1 MMNAKTFV
9 LLAVI
14 AVNSYAIPIVSDLLS
29 QGKCDKEGE
38 TDCGLVAVS
47 LRCEKTGCESANV
60 CANVC
65 TGVLDSVIGTLTDQ
79 CVCKQGY
86 YRDQNGLC
94 VSLQTCLDATVG
106 GPNILPALPEVS
118 EVPVQVPDVPAPEV
132 SGEPQQPGLFSG
144 VVPGLLNGMSSLLN
158 KLYELLGGV
167 TVLMGGGAPE
177 QPLPLPSLDCLTE
190 EEMKQKC
197 SLLQAITRCENTS
210 CNSTAVCVDVC
221 LNLLNNVVALP
232 EVPELPQVPV
242 PQVLQLSQQPQLPLP
257 AVSSLLDC
265 LTDAEIKEKCDLLNV
280 VARCEN
286 TDCNNAAVCV
296 DVCLR
301 VPLVNDLLKLVTGQC
316 VCKQGYY
323 KDQRGTC
330 VSLQTCLNGTINA
343 SG

>member
-1 MMNAKTFV
+1 MNAKTFV

-14 AVNSYAIPIVSDLLS
+14 TVNAYAIPI
-29 QGKCDKEGE
+29 
-38 TDCGLVAVS
+38 T
-47 LRCEKTGCESANV
+47 
-60 CANVC
+60 
-65 TGVLDSVIGTLTDQ
+65 
-79 CVCKQGY
+79 
-86 YRDQNGLC
+86 
-94 VSLQTCLDATVG
+94 
-106 GPNILPALPEVS
+106 LPEVP
-118 EVPVQVPDVPAPEV
+118 EVPVQVPDVPVPEV
-132 SGEPQQPGLFSG
+132 SGEPQQPGLFSR
-144 VVPGLLNGMSSLLN
+144 VVPGLLNGVSSLLE

-167 TVLMGGGAPE
+167 TVLLGGGAPE
-177 QPLPLPSLDCLTE
+177 QPLPLPSLDCLTD
-190 EEMKQKC
+190 EEMKQNC
-197 SLLQAITRCENTS
+197 SLLQAVTRCENTS

-221 LNLLNNVVALP
+221 LNLLNNAVGTLTGQCICQQGYYKNQEGQCISLQTCLDATVGGPKMLDALP
-232 EVPELPQVPV
+232 EVPELPQVPL
-242 PQVLQLSQQPQLPLP
+242 PQVPQLSQQLQLPLP

-301 VPLVNDLLKLVTGQC
+301 VPLVNGLLKLVTGQC

-330 VSLQTCLNGTINA
+330 VSLQTCLNGTVNA